1 LINRRNNGAI
11 LGRHMKF
18 ANVVWC
24 DGHVKATRLETLGE
38 TRVAGGPMFRF
49 TVEED

>member
-1 LINRRNNGAI
+1 
-11 LGRHMKF
+11 MKL

-38 TRVAGGPMFRF
+38 TRYAGGPMFRF